1 MPRGFTLKD
10 DQLESL
16 TTEIKAAIV
25 MGETRNHVPRSKT
38 VELSGMS
45 VTAFY
50 KCWKQP
56 ELFRVRQLYDIYQG
70 LRIPEAERRYV

>member
-1 MPRGFTLKD
+1 MARGFTLKD
-10 DQLESL
+10 EKLEAL
-16 TTEIKAAIV
+16 QDDIRAAIV
-25 MGETRNHVPRSKT
+25 TGEARSHIPRSKT

-50 KCWKQP
+50 KAWKQP

-70 LRIPEAERRYV
+70 LRIPEEARRYV